1 MFFYLRKKLHVIYKN
16 NVYKPIGRPPS
27 GKLDV
32 GYITTFIYETAVV
45 NGDHKRTFK
54 SGPNS
59 AVIKCNYFKNTFRVP
74 WSRRAFKMVRNSV
87 VVVVIKEKSPCI
99 QAGLLFSTM

>member
-1 MFFYLRKKLHVIYKN
+1 LGVE
-16 NVYKPIGRPPS
+16 
-27 GKLDV
+27 
-32 GYITTFIYETAVV
+32 YIIVFIIYETAVV

-74 WSRRAFKMVRNSV
+74 WLGRALKMVRYSV
-87 VVVVIKEKSPCI
+87 VIVVIKEKSPCI

>member
-1 MFFYLRKKLHVIYKN
+1 MFKQKTSHYIKN
-16 NVYKPIGRPPS
+16 NLYKPIGCTTRISIPPS
-27 GKLDV
+27 GKLGV

-74 WSRRAFKMVRNSV
+74 
-87 VVVVIKEKSPCI
+87 
-99 QAGLLFSTM
+99 